1 MEIYQFACLS
11 DNYGYLL
18 HDAATNATA
27 CVDTPDFEA
36 IDKAL
41 SDKGWTLTHIL
52 NTHHH
57 PDHVGANLAL
67 KKKYRCIIVGPRAES
82 DRIPGIDV
90 AVSEGDVVQVGDS
103 CGVVYDTPGHTLGHI
118 VYHFTGEKAAFVG
131 DVIFPMGCGRLFE
144 GTAAQ
149 AWHSLEKVRQWPS
162 DTLLYCAHEYTEA
175 NARFALT
182 IEPQNVALQKRY
194 QQTLESRQH
203 GLFTVPSLL
212 QSELDTNPFLRT
224 ESAEIRRA
232 ISVQDTDSANVFSK
246 IRSLK
251 DHF

>member
-18 HDAATNATA
+18 HDAASNTTA

-67 KKKYRCIIVGPRAES
+67 KKKYGCIIVGPRAES

-103 CGVVYDTPGHTLGHI
+103 YGVVHDTPGHTLGHI
-118 VYHFTGEKAAFVG
+118 VYHFTEEKAAFVG

-149 AWHSLEKVRQWPS
+149 AWHSLEKISQWPS
-162 DTLLYCAHEYTEA
+162 DTWLYCAHEYTEA

-182 IEPQNVALQKRY
+182 IEPQNVALQNRY
-194 QQTLESRQH
+194 QQVLERRQK
-203 GLFTVPSLL
+203 GLYTVPSLL
-212 QSELDTNPFLRT
+212 QTELDTNPFLRPHIAEVQSST
-224 ESAEIRRA
+224 KTQGVDKES
-232 ISVQDTDSANVFSK
+232 VFSR

-251 DHF
+251 DKF